1 MLEPI
6 KSYMQKKALR
16 ELRDVQRKT
25 RIENIKDINT
35 ICVVCQLAEEPEWN
49 VIAHFNK
56 VMTSKGKTVSTI
68 AIQDKDIDFV
78 VADPQVCICHSKTDL
93 NYWGIPKEEVISQ
106 AVGRRYDLLI
116 DTLGADRFFAQY
128 IALRTQA
135 SLKAVYSTGDAEP
148 TDIYDLIIR
157 GDSPLELKGYF
168 NHVIEY
174 LAMINK

>member
-16 ELRDVQRKT
+16 ELRSVQRQT

-35 ICVVCQLAEEPEWN
+35 ICVVCQLGEEQEWN

-56 VMTSKGKTVSTI
+56 VMSQRGKTVSTI
-68 AIQDKDIDFV
+68 AIQDKEINFV
-78 VADPQVCICHSKTDL
+78 VADPQVCICHTKTDL
-93 NYWGIPKEEVISQ
+93 NHWGIPREEVIHQ
-106 AVGRRYDLLI
+106 AVSRHYDLLI
-116 DTLGADRFFAQY
+116 DTLGSDRFFAQY
-128 IALRTQA
+128 IALRTDA
-135 SLKAVYSTGDAEP
+135 SLKAVYFTGNDEP
-148 TDIYDLIIR
+148 TDIFDLIIR
-157 GDSPLELKGYF
+157 GEEPIDLKGYF